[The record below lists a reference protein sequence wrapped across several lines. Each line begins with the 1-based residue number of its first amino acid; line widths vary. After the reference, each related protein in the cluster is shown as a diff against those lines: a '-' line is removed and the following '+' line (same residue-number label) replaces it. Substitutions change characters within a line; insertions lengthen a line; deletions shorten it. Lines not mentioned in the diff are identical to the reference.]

1 MSPTG
6 ELAAWTD
13 HEPPQHVHQER
24 YGDKDYEYLYWS
36 HEHIMHHP
44 IAARI
49 SITTAHS
56 AGGPRRSLGTFG
68 GWNVPLSFLGRPV
81 KYEQFDVLLSGVL
94 GGSHS
99 LAGVPGG
106 YNVGDLSSQVG
117 E

>member
-1 MSPTG
+1 
-6 ELAAWTD
+6 
-13 HEPPQHVHQER
+13 
-24 YGDKDYEYLYWS
+24 
-36 HEHIMHHP
+36 MHHP

-56 AGGPRRSLGTFG
+56 AGVLEGASALLVGGMFRSL
-68 GWNVPLSFLGRPV
+68 FLGRPV

-94 GGSHS
+94 GGSNS